1 MPFDRSKYPPDWRE
15 IAASVRARAGDKC
28 EGTPHFPDCRAVNG
42 KPHPVTGSR
51 VVLTVA
57 HLDHDTTHN
66 DPENLR
72 ALCQRCHL
80 DWDLDYHM
88 ANARHTRWLKK
99 LGGQTAKLPLL
110 YEDGSET

>member
-1 MPFDRSKYPPDWRE
+1 MPLQRKRYPDNWKEISLLIRE
-15 IAASVRARAGDKC
+15 RAGWRC
-28 EGTPHFPDCRAVNG
+28 EGTPHFPDCRAANG
-42 KPHPVTGSR
+42 ELHPDTGSR

-66 DPENLR
+66 DPKNLR

-99 LGGQTAKLPLL
+99 LGGQTAKLPL
-110 YEDGSET
+110 YGDDSEP